1 MRSVKFYDAGNWKPT
16 ISPFEKV
23 SDAKKLVEAK
33 GHDFELLWQNND
45 MQKLTQILPDVPWKE
60 LRNGYNAACEKAR
73 ISVDQ
78 DFMQEYNEIMRL
90 ANDEKMMNKA
100 EELRQRNA
108 YTTVPPMRLGS
119 LLISQ
124 AELLIEAKH
133 SFDIAKAIKFPA
145 GKPKGSTSSLTQ
157 YIHNLATDNPNK
169 TVKELLQLEGV
180 REKIGGMVDGTFA
193 NHVTKARNPK
203 S

>member
-108 YTTVPPMRLGS
+108 YTTVPPMRLGQ
-119 LLISQ
+119 Q
-124 AELLIEAKH
+124 ADVAGPAVRKRRGHQLDH
-133 SFDIAKAIKFPA
+133 HPA
-145 GKPKGSTSSLTQ
+145 GFAL
-157 YIHNLATDNPNK
+157 
-169 TVKELLQLEGV
+169 GV
-180 REKIGGMVDGTFA
+180 RREV
-193 NHVTKARNPK
+193 HHQ
-203 S
+203 